1 MRACYQHA
9 VLRYL
14 GGGRLRNATLRDRLG
29 VDRRN
34 AAQISGVLRQA
45 LRKGLIRPADTVRP
59 RSGYVPFWA

>member
-1 MRACYQHA
+1 M
-9 VLRYL
+9 LRYL

-34 AAQISGVLRQA
+34 AAQISGVIRQA
-45 LRKGLIRPADTVRP
+45 LRNRRIRPADPARP